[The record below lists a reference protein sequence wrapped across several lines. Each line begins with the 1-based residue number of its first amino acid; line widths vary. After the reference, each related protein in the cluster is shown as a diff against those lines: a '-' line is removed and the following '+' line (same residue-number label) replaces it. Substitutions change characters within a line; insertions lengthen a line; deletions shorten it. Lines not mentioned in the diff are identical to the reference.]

1 MKYNALGNSGLKIS
15 RLAFGSWLTF
25 ERGGV
30 ENARRMV
37 DMALD
42 SGINMLDTADVYDL
56 GVAEEFL
63 GQIINKRRRQHLVI
77 ASKVYF
83 PMSDDV
89 NDCGLSRK
97 HIMESIDLSLRR
109 LGTDY
114 LDLYQCHRWDESV
127 PLEETVRAMGDLIR
141 AGKVHYWGTS
151 CWSAAQI
158 RRAVAVCA
166 ELGVPAPISEQP
178 PYNMMS
184 RQIEDEVMPTCR
196 ELGIG
201 LLNWSPLA
209 QGFLSGKY
217 QYTHNRPS
225 DSRGA
230 ENPLPGGFLDR
241 LLNDGEAYRTLGRL
255 EEIAENHRIPLPVL
269 ALAWCLRR
277 PEIGAVL
284 VGASTPEQLN
294 TNLQAIDVK
303 WTTKLDQECED
314 ALNLAHGSA
323 SA

>member
-1 MKYNALGNSGLKIS
+1 MEYNALGNSGLKIS

-25 ERGGV
+25 ERGGL
-30 ENARRMV
+30 ENARSMI
-37 DMALD
+37 DLALD

-63 GQIINKRRRQHLVI
+63 GQAISSRRRQHLVI

-83 PMSDDV
+83 PMSDDI

-97 HIMESIDLSLRR
+97 HIMESIDNSLRR

-114 LDLYQCHRWDESV
+114 LDLYQCHRWDGSV

-141 AGKVHYWGTS
+141 AGKVLYWGTS
-151 CWSAAQI
+151 CWSAQQI
-158 RRAVAVCA
+158 RRAVDVCR

-178 PYNMMS
+178 PYNMVS

-217 QYTHNRPS
+217 QFQHNRPA

-241 LLNDGEAYRTLGRL
+241 LLNTEDAFRTLERL
-255 EEIAENHRIPLPVL
+255 EEIAENHRMPLPVM

-284 VGASTPEQLN
+284 VGASNSDQLR
-294 TNLQAIDVK
+294 TNLEAVTVK
-303 WTTKLDQECED
+303 WTDELEEQCEE
-314 ALNLAHGSA
+314 ALNRALDSA
-323 SA
+323 TT

>member
-1 MKYNALGNSGLKIS
+1 MEYNALGHSGLKIS

-25 ERGGV
+25 ERGGL
-30 ENARRMV
+30 ENARSMV

-42 SGINMLDTADVYDL
+42 SGINMLDTADVYDT

-63 GQIINKRRRQHLVI
+63 GQVIPKYRRHHLVI

-89 NDCGLSRK
+89 NDRGLSRK
-97 HIMESIDLSLRR
+97 HIMESIDRSLKR

-114 LDLYQCHRWDESV
+114 LDLYQCHRWDPDV
-127 PLEETVRAMGDLIR
+127 PLEETVRTMGDLIR
-141 AGKVHYWGTS
+141 QGKILYWGTS
-151 CWSAAQI
+151 CWSAQQI
-158 RRAVAVCA
+158 RRTVNLCND
-166 ELGVPAPISEQP
+166 LGIPQPISEQP

-184 RQIEDEVMPTCR
+184 RQIEDDVMPTCR

-217 QYTHNRPS
+217 QQSHNRPAN
-225 DSRGA
+225 SRGA

-241 LLNDGEAYRTLGRL
+241 LLNNSEAYRTLGRL
-255 EEIAENHRIPLPVL
+255 EEIAENYQLALPVL

-284 VGASTPEQLN
+284 VGASSPEQLQ
-294 TNLQAIDVK
+294 TNLAAADVD
-303 WTTKLDQECED
+303 WTPQLGQECED

-323 SA
+323 T

>member
-1 MKYNALGNSGLKIS
+1 MEFNALGNSGLKIS

-30 ENARRMV
+30 ENAREMV
-37 DMALD
+37 DIALG
-42 SGINMLDTADVYDL
+42 SGINMLDTADVYDC

-63 GQIINKRRRQHLVI
+63 GGILRGRRRQHLVI

-97 HIMESIDLSLRR
+97 HIMESIDNSLRR

-114 LDLYQCHRWDESV
+114 LDLYQCHRWDGNV

-141 AGKVHYWGTS
+141 NGKVLYWGTS
-151 CWSAAQI
+151 CWSAKQI
-158 RRAVAVCA
+158 RRAVAVA
-166 ELGVPAPISEQP
+166 KELGVPAPISEQP
-178 PYNMMS
+178 PYNMVS
-184 RQIEDEVMPTCR
+184 RQIEEEVMPTCR

-217 QYTHNRPS
+217 QFKHNRPEQ
-225 DSRGA
+225 SRGA

-241 LLNDGEAYRTLGRL
+241 LLDDGEAFRTLGRL
-255 EEIAENHRIPLPVL
+255 EEIAEDHHMPLPVL

-284 VGASTPEQLN
+284 VGASTPEQLR
-294 TNLQAIDVK
+294 TNLAAIEVD
-303 WTTKLDQECED
+303 WTDQLDQACED

-323 SA
+323 PC